1 MGVNPRHSSV
11 LNRAETPEYSY
22 SRLTAFETCPYGWYL
37 SYVEHRE
44 DEGNAFSD
52 YGTLVHS
59 IMERYAKGTLNLWEL
74 CEAYKDEFGSVRD
87 FPPNKYADLRKS
99 YYEAGLQYLQNF
111 RGYDDYKVL
120 ACERWF
126 SIPMGG
132 FTYRGIIDLLLADK
146 YGHIKL
152 VDYKSKSGFTS
163 KKEQKLYLRQL
174 YTYCMWVYKRYGKP
188 PDVLQFE
195 FIRGVPFTAVFDK
208 VDYRSAIDWIYATVH
223 QIENTWAY
231 PAKPNQ
237 WYCSELCGH
246 RSICPERV

>member
-1 MGVNPRHSSV
+1 MKNNNDTD
-11 LNRAETPEYSY
+11 NREYSY

-37 SYVEHRE
+37 SYIEQTP

-59 IMERYAKGTLNLWEL
+59 IVERYAKGVLPLWDL
-74 CEAYKDEFGSVRD
+74 GKAYKDEFENAVRT
-87 FPPNKYADLRKS
+87 FPPNKYTNLKRS
-99 YYEAGLQYLQNF
+99 YYEAGLEYLNNF
-111 RGYDDYKVL
+111 RGYDDCKVL

-132 FTYRGIIDLLLADK
+132 FMYRGIIDLLLEDK
-146 YGHIKL
+146 YGYIIL
-152 VDYKSKSGFTS
+152 VDYKSKSGFAS
-163 KKEQKLYLRQL
+163 KKERDMYLRQL
-174 YTYCMWVYKRYGKP
+174 YTYCMWVYKRYGRP
-188 PDVLQFE
+188 PDTLRFE
-195 FIRGVPFTAVFDK
+195 FIRGVPFETVFDATA
-208 VDYRSAIDWIYATVH
+208 YRAAIDWVYATVQ
-223 QIENTWAY
+223 QIESTWAY